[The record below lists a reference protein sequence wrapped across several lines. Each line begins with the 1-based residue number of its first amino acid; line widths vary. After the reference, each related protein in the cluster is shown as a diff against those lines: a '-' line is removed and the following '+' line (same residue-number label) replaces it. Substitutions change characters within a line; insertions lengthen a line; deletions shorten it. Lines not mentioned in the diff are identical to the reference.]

1 MHLQKPDFS
10 CTNTYEN
17 NPTRISTVTEET
29 APQID
34 EVRTVTAAV
43 APDVHLA
50 IRMHA
55 IKNNISMQKLT
66 GEILTAWATENVL

>member
-1 MHLQKPDFS
+1 M
-10 CTNTYEN
+10 
-17 NPTRISTVTEET
+17 TEET
-29 APQID
+29 APTTD

-43 APDVHLA
+43 APDIHFA

-55 IKNNISMQKLT
+55 IKNNVSMQKLT

>member
-1 MHLQKPDFS
+1 
-10 CTNTYEN
+10 
-17 NPTRISTVTEET
+17 VTEET
-29 APQID
+29 APTTD

-43 APDVHLA
+43 APDIHFA

-55 IKNNISMQKLT
+55 IKNNVSMQKLT